1 MSAPILV
8 PRGLDRTFRG
18 SPAGRR
24 CRTVSA
30 RESALVKSLAESV
43 SYVSSPLAGEL
54 LPRLPVSV
62 TSITARIPRV
72 EARLLLHK
80 QMIES
85 LPSAILVCEASTLT
99 VVEHNSAASAFFE
112 KVFAGRPMRSLLGRE
127 AKDFFPDFATTL
139 EPLLRRA
146 VETETPCVAEE
157 LRLSSARGGERFVA
171 ATVQPMTVED
181 SAMYLMVSLFDVTQ
195 KVAARE
201 KQQLLQRMESVGTL
215 AGGLAHDVNNILF
228 AIGGHAYLLRALS
241 SMPADAVAELD
252 QIDVAL
258 SRARNLTTK
267 LLTFV
272 RGGSPER
279 HRVSRS
285 KRRSRRT
292 CRRSSPTAA
301 ESSRS

>member
-24 CRTVSA
+24 CRTLSS
-30 RESALVKSLAESV
+30 REGALTKSLGESV
-43 SYVSSPLAGEL
+43 SYVSSSLAGEL

-85 LPSAILVCEASTLT
+85 LPAAILVCEASTLT

-112 KVFAGRPMRSLLGRE
+112 KVLAGRPMRSLLGRE
-127 AKDFFPDFATTL
+127 AKDIFTDFATTL

-146 VETETPCVAEE
+146 VDTETPCVAEE
-157 LRLSSARGGERFVA
+157 LLLSSARGGERFVA

-228 AIGGHAYLLRALS
+228 AIGGHAYPPPPLGA
-241 SMPADAVAELD
+241 MPAGAVAGVAPNQL
-252 QIDVAL
+252 AL
-258 SRARNLTTK
+258 SRA
-267 LLTFV
+267 
-272 RGGSPER
+272 PD
-279 HRVSRS
+279 
-285 KRRSRRT
+285 
-292 CRRSSPTAA
+292 
-301 ESSRS
+301 

>member
-30 RESALVKSLAESV
+30 RESALVKLLAESV
-43 SYVSSPLAGEL
+43 SYVSSSLAGEL

-85 LPSAILVCEASTLT
+85 LPAAILVCEASTLT

-112 KVFAGRPMRSLLGRE
+112 KVLAGRPMRSLLGRE

-228 AIGGHAYLLRALS
+228 AIGGCPPPLGRLGFHPAQPGPGHAPIARAPIYARGLTTTVLRLVLGGGPELLRATVHE
-241 SMPADAVAELD
+241 AVA
-252 QIDVAL
+252 A
-258 SRARNLTTK
+258 T
-267 LLTFV
+267 
-272 RGGSPER
+272 
-279 HRVSRS
+279 
-285 KRRSRRT
+285 
-292 CRRSSPTAA
+292 
-301 ESSRS
+301 